1 MADKKY
7 KCENGHEFS
16 LDEFDDRKCPN
27 PNCDSERIESINN
40 NPFDKLIDFFKN
52 NKIIGL
58 GIGGL
63 VVLILIL
70 NLYDSCN
77 KKPIT
82 TTYKVNISDYD
93 PNIKGFV
100 FDIIKT
106 TTKDGVP
113 KFDTVSFIDIE
124 ASFNFTVNGD
134 PLSPSK
140 FGGPKNNIYY
150 PCKEGLYSFTW
161 IYPTSY
167 PNKNLATKNESK
179 PSCEV
184 TFADQLP
191 SGNAECAATIK
202 ITNAYIEGCELVI
215 ATNFDTIKTKHILIS
230 IHGKNGPFEKRNRW
244 NVEKE
249 NLKKFVIYYAIEEG
263 TTDTAEFVEKN
274 NQDINVNCK
283 VLTQADIAQIKAT
296 FIAAAMAYGNAPDN
310 RTLQAA
316 FNDLL
321 QSSANIKVKL
331 NGKNLNGESELY
343 VELKKAYNDDG
354 TKFKLVPSSLVIS
367 NKGTIESFEFKTN

>member
-16 LDEFDDRKCPN
+16 LGEFDDRNCPD
-27 PNCDSERIESINN
+27 CDSEILTPVNSNPLNSI
-40 NPFDKLIDFFKN
+40 IDYFKS
-52 NKIIGL
+52 NKIIGF

-63 VVLILIL
+63 VVLIFIL
-70 NLYDSCN
+70 NLVECN
-77 KKPIT
+77 DKPVT
-82 TTYKVNISDYD
+82 FYKVDILDYD

-100 FDIIKT
+100 FDITKT
-106 TTKDGVP
+106 TTKDGVSKSEP
-113 KFDTVSFIDIE
+113 VVSFIDIE
-124 ASFNFTVNGD
+124 ASFNFTANGES
-134 PLSPSK
+134 LSPSR
-140 FGGPKNNIYY
+140 FGGPNKNIYY
-150 PCKEGLYSFTW
+150 PCKEGLYNFTW
-161 IYPTSY
+161 IYPTIY
-167 PNKNLATKNESK
+167 PNKNSDKKKESK

-184 TFADQLP
+184 RFADHLP

-202 ITNAYIEGCELVI
+202 ITNAYKVDCELVI
-215 ATNFDTIKTKHILIS
+215 ATNFDTIKTKHVLIS
-230 IHGKNGPFEKRNRW
+230 IHGKNGPF
-244 NVEKE
+244 
-249 NLKKFVIYYAIEEG
+249 EEG

-274 NQDINVNCK
+274 NQDIKVNCK
-283 VLTQADIAQIKAT
+283 VLTPADIAQIKAT